1 MAEEFKTTES
11 EAQIAYRLFLH
22 IAEVEKKG
30 LSHNN
35 LKGYEIADRKWILD
49 TFYDTMKIVRRA

>member
-1 MAEEFKTTES
+1 MAEEFKVTES

-30 LSHNN
+30 LAPNN
-35 LKGYEIADRKWILD
+35 HRGYELADRKWILD
-49 TFYDTMKIVRRA
+49 AFYDAMKIVRRA